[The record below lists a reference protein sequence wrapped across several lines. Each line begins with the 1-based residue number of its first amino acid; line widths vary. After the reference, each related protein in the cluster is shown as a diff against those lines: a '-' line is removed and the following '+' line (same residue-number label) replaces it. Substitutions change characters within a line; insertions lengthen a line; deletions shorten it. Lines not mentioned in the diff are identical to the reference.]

1 MNRIFLDWNRPS
13 IPALT
18 DYLLATHRVPGS
30 NFFDLSNYVLVFPNR
45 ASSKRF
51 LTLLA
56 DCAWQNHCTIEP
68 PRVKHMGDFMELLYE
83 QKAPCASLLTQQV
96 LWAEALREVHAE
108 SPALFASM
116 FPDAP
121 AENDSVAWYTLGTQ
135 LTDIYQEIVR
145 ENLDFEDVYAI
156 CQSIAADAGQNVQNG
171 QEKSRFFPYQEVRR
185 WEFLAAVESL
195 YFQRLDAAGL
205 WDRQAARLFALRN
218 NPIPTPGNPAGPSS
232 SSGLNLLASHDFQIN
247 FRLGIV
253 GCVDLSAL
261 QREFLKRVS
270 SQTDVFIF
278 APESMKDRF
287 EEDGTLRPDRW
298 SRLDP
303 DLNERL
309 KQNLFQ
315 ETKPEEQVQRVVEWL
330 RKIAPRTSIDEITL
344 GLVDES
350 LEPVLLQ
357 QLALNGVPTLRSG
370 KKMLPDLQPWRL
382 VKRMYEYFQS
392 IASYQPGKPLAEL
405 MEAVGPEY
413 ETLALFLRQEDV
425 GNYLRS
431 LHDETGEPAIPGDW
445 IVELDQY
452 FNQFYPARMP
462 HPASKGAENLRN
474 SFPNL
479 FLAYQTIHSILFE
492 YAVEYINFHSLLSI
506 VMQFLKRI
514 CCWKVNYDSEDE
526 EEYQIIRG
534 CMELNHVFSDKLQIP
549 QQFLPFLDLDLPQA
563 LNLLLAQTASKQ
575 MVTSSIPG
583 TISIQ
588 RWLDLALDDSP
599 ALALLGMNEN
609 FIPES
614 ITEHIF
620 LPNQLRAKL
629 NIKTNENRLERDVYN
644 LSLILASRRDVCLT
658 LGRISTDGQSLFPS
672 RLLLTDP
679 TDALIPQVVEL
690 FAEPREPEL
699 TGIQKTGKNSI
710 SRLFQT
716 PAVPESFPPVCEMSV
731 TDFSVYIQNPYVFYL
746 ERVLRLNEVDD
757 SARELDA
764 ASFGTLF
771 HDVVQAFGQKEI
783 NRQNELQL
791 DFAAES
797 SRLNDP
803 VAFDAEKDR
812 IKKELLGILKQ
823 YSFAR
828 FGSQALPVVGI
839 QCRQM
844 EDRLRFLAEKQ
855 AEQYRDGWRIWAVE
869 HSLNAYLRENGGRGE
884 ILKFGPT
891 KPQETA
897 PKPMLIHGKLDR
909 IDFRKLP
916 DGSTE
921 WRIWDYKTS
930 RETPVEKHFG
940 RKKMKDSVEPDD
952 WKDLQLPLYLHLIRS
967 ARQSGQPE
975 YKDLNQID
983 PQHVRVGYILVP
995 KKTESTQF
1003 CEVDWSEAV
1012 FRTAEEKIREIAE
1025 KVHAKQFP
1033 NSGDLSF
1040 WDRDTVL
1047 DWIVN
1052 GPEN

>member
-1 MNRIFLDWNRPS
+1 MNRIFLDWNQPS
-13 IPALT
+13 IPALI
-18 DYLLATHRVPGS
+18 DCLLAAYRVPGS
-30 NFFDLSNYVLVFPNR
+30 NYYDLSDYVLVFPNR

-108 SPALFASM
+108 APNLFASM
-116 FPDAP
+116 FPAAP
-121 AENDSVAWYTLGTQ
+121 DEKDTEAWHILGVQ
-135 LTDIYQEIVR
+135 LTEIFQEIAR
-145 ENLDFEDVYAI
+145 ENLSFKEVYAL
-156 CQSIAADAGQNVQNG
+156 CQALAAEAEQT
-171 QEKSRFFPYQEVRR
+171 KKTFFPFQEVRR

-218 NPIPTPGNPAGPSS
+218 NPIPTAGNAPASPSA
-232 SSGLNLLASHDFQIN
+232 SGLNLLTSHDFQIN

-270 SQTDVFIF
+270 AQTDVFIF
-278 APESMKDRF
+278 APESMQDRF
-287 EEDGTLRPDRW
+287 EEDGTLKTGHW
-298 SRLDP
+298 SQIDP
-303 DLNERL
+303 ELNERL

-315 ETKPEEQVQRVVEWL
+315 ETKPEEQVQRVIEWL
-330 RKIAPRTSIDEITL
+330 RKIAPQTSIDEITL

-350 LEPVLLQ
+350 LEPILLQ
-357 QLALNGVPTLRSG
+357 QLALNGVPTIRSG

-431 LHDETGEPAIPGDW
+431 LHDETGEPLIPGDW
-445 IVELDQY
+445 IVELDKY
-452 FNQFYPARMP
+452 FNQYYPARMP

-474 SFPNL
+474 GFPNL
-479 FLAYQTIHSILFE
+479 FCAYQTIHSILFE
-492 YAVEYINFHSLLSI
+492 YAVEYVNFHSLLSI

-549 QQFLPFLDLDLPQA
+549 QQFLPFLDLNLPQA
-563 LNLLLAQTASKQ
+563 LSLLLNQTTSKQ

-588 RWLDLALDDSP
+588 RWLDLALDDSS

-614 ITEHIF
+614 ISEHIF
-620 LPNQLRAKL
+620 LPNQLREKL
-629 NIKTNENRLERDVYN
+629 HVKTNQNRLERDIYN
-644 LSLILASRRDVCLT
+644 LSLILASRRDICVT
-658 LGRISTDGQSLFPS
+658 LGRISSDGQSLFPS
-672 RLLLTDP
+672 RLLLTD
-679 TDALIPQVVEL
+679 TSDALIPQVIEL
-690 FAEPREPEL
+690 FDEPKEPEL
-699 TGIQKTGKNSI
+699 TGIQKSGQKKA

-716 PAVPESFPPVCEMSV
+716 PAIPESFPPICDMSV
-731 TDFSVYIQNPYVFYL
+731 TDFAVYIQNPYIFYL
-746 ERVLRLNEVDD
+746 QRVLRLNEVND

-764 ASFGTLF
+764 ANFGTLF
-771 HDVVQAFGQKEI
+771 HDVLQAFGQKEI
-783 NRQNELQL
+783 ARQK
-791 DFAAES
+791 ES
-797 SRLNDP
+797 NLNSLTESARLNDP
-803 VAFDAEKDR
+803 EAFKAEKNR
-812 IKKELLGILKQ
+812 IQNDLLGVLKQ

-828 FGSQALPVVGI
+828 FGAQALPIVQI
-839 QCRQM
+839 QCCQL
-844 EDRLRFLAEKQ
+844 EERLKFLAEKQ

-869 HSLNAYLRENGGRGE
+869 HPLTAYLRENSGAGE

-891 KPQETA
+891 KPLETS

-909 IDFRKLP
+909 IDVRRLE

-921 WRIWDYKTS
+921 WRIWDYKTFK
-930 RETPVEKHFG
+930 ETPTEKHFG
-940 RKKMKDSVEPDD
+940 RKQLKDSVEPDD
-952 WKDLQLPLYLHLIRS
+952 WKDFQLPLYLHLLRS
-967 ARQSGQPE
+967 ARQSGLPE

-983 PQHVRVGYILVP
+983 PKHVRVGYILVP
-995 KKTESTQF
+995 KKVESTQF
-1003 CEVDWSEAV
+1003 CAADWSESI
-1012 FRTAEEKIREIAE
+1012 FRTAEEKIREIAA
-1025 KVHAKQFP
+1025 KVHAKEFP
-1033 NSGDLSF
+1033 NTGDLSI

-1047 DWIVN
+1047 EWIAN
-1052 GPEN
+1052 GPEK

>member
-1 MNRIFLDWNRPS
+1 MNRIFLDWNQPS

-30 NFFDLSNYVLVFPNR
+30 DFYDLSDYVLVFPNR

-96 LWAEALREVHAE
+96 LWAEALREVHTE

-116 FPDAP
+116 FPAAP
-121 AENDSVAWYTLGTQ
+121 DEKDTEAWHILGVQ
-135 LTDIYQEIVR
+135 LTEIFQEIAR
-145 ENLDFEDVYAI
+145 ENLSFKEVYAL
-156 CQSIAADAGQNVQNG
+156 CQAIAADAEQSGKG
-171 QEKSRFFPYQEVRR
+171 FFPYEEVRR
-185 WEFLAAVESL
+185 WEFLAAAESL

-218 NPIPTPGNPAGPSS
+218 NPIPTPGNASGPSS
-232 SSGLNLLASHDFQIN
+232 SSGLNLLTSHDFQIN

-270 SQTDVFIF
+270 SQTDIFIF
-278 APESMKDRF
+278 APESMEDRF
-287 EEDGTLRPDRW
+287 EEDGTLKTGQW

-309 KQNLFQ
+309 KQNLFH

-350 LEPVLLQ
+350 LEPILLQ

-370 KKMLPDLQPWRL
+370 KKMLSDLQPWRL

-431 LHDETGEPAIPGDW
+431 LHDEAGDPVIPGDW

-452 FNQFYPARMP
+452 FNQNYPARMP
-462 HPASKGAENLRN
+462 HPASKGAETLRN
-474 SFPNL
+474 DFPNL
-479 FLAYQTIHSILFE
+479 FRAYQTIHSILFE

-549 QQFLPFLDLDLPQA
+549 QQFLPFLDLNLPQA
-563 LNLLLAQTASKQ
+563 LSLLLAQTTSKQ

-588 RWLDLALDDSP
+588 RWLDLALDDSS

-614 ITEHIF
+614 ISEHIF

-629 NIKTNENRLERDVYN
+629 NVRTNENRLERDVYN
-644 LSLILASRRDVCLT
+644 LSLILASRRDICVT
-658 LGRISTDGQSLFPS
+658 LGRISSDGQSLFPS

-690 FAEPREPEL
+690 FEEPKEPEL
-699 TGIQKTGKNSI
+699 TGIQKSGEKFV

-716 PAVPESFPPVCEMSV
+716 PAVPESFPPICEMSV
-731 TDFSVYIQNPYVFYL
+731 TDFSVYIQNPYLFYL
-746 ERVLRLNEVDD
+746 QRVLRVNEVDD

-771 HDVVQAFGQKEI
+771 HDVLQAFGQKEI
-783 NRQNELQL
+783 ELQKEQNL
-791 DFAAES
+791 DPAAEA

-803 VAFDAEKDR
+803 AAFETEKER
-812 IKKELLGILKQ
+812 IKTALLGILKQ

-828 FGSQALPVVGI
+828 FGSQALPIVHI
-839 QCRQM
+839 QCSQL
-844 EDRLRFLAEKQ
+844 EERLYFLAEKQ
-855 AEQYRDGWRIWAVE
+855 TEQYRDGWRIWAVE
-869 HSLNAYLRENGGRGE
+869 HPLNAYLRENGGCGE

-909 IDFRKLP
+909 IDVRRLP

-930 RETPVEKHFG
+930 KETPVEKHFG

-952 WKDLQLPLYLHLIRS
+952 WKDLQLPLYLHLLRS
-967 ARQSGQPE
+967 ARQSHLPE
-975 YKDLNQID
+975 YAGLNQID
-983 PQHVRVGYILVP
+983 PQHMRVGYISVP
-995 KKTESTQF
+995 KKAESTQF

-1033 NSGDLSF
+1033 NSGELSM
-1040 WDRDTVL
+1040 WDQDTVIE
-1047 DWIVN
+1047 WIVN
-1052 GPEN
+1052 GPEK

>member
-1 MNRIFLDWNRPS
+1 MNRTFLDWNRPS

-18 DYLLATHRVPGS
+18 EYLLATHHVPGS
-30 NFFDLSNYVLVFPNR
+30 NYYDLSDYVLVFPNR

-51 LTLLA
+51 LTVLA

-96 LWAEALREVHAE
+96 IWSQALREVHVE
-108 SPALFASM
+108 SPVLFASM
-116 FPDAP
+116 FPNAPDRNDAEAWFTMGAQL
-121 AENDSVAWYTLGTQ
+121 AE
-135 LTDIYQEIVR
+135 IFQEIVR
-145 ENLDFEDVYAI
+145 ENLDFREVYAL
-156 CQSIAADAGQNVQNG
+156 CQAIASDAE
-171 QEKSRFFPYQEVRR
+171 QEKKDFFPYQEVRR
-185 WEFLAAVESL
+185 WEFLARVEAL

-218 NPIPTPGNPAGPSS
+218 NPVNPGNASGTAAA
-232 SSGLNLLASHDFQIN
+232 SGLNLLASRDFQIN

-287 EEDGTLRPDRW
+287 EEDGTLKPGKW
-298 SRLDP
+298 SRLEP
-303 DLNERL
+303 ELNERL

-315 ETKPEEQVQRVVEWL
+315 ETKPEEQVQRVIEWL

-350 LEPVLLQ
+350 LEPLLLQ

-382 VKRMYEYFQS
+382 LKRMCEYFQS

-431 LHDETGEPAIPGDW
+431 LQNEMGEPVISGDW
-445 IVELDQY
+445 IVELDKY
-452 FNQFYPARMP
+452 FNQYYPARMP

-474 SFPNL
+474 GFPNL
-479 FLAYQTIHSILFE
+479 FRAYQMIHSILFE
-492 YAVEYINFHSLLSI
+492 YAVEYVNFHSLLSI

-549 QQFLPFLDLDLPQA
+549 QQFLPFLDLTLPQA
-563 LNLLLAQTASKQ
+563 LNLLLTQTTQKQ

-588 RWLDLALDDSP
+588 RWLDLALDDSS

-614 ITEHIF
+614 VSEHIF
-620 LPNQLRAKL
+620 LPNQLRVKL
-629 NIKTNENRLERDVYN
+629 NVKTNESRLERDVYN

-658 LGRISTDGQSLFPS
+658 LGRISTDGQTLFPS
-672 RLLLTDP
+672 RLLLTDA
-679 TDALIPQVVEL
+679 TDGLISQVVEL
-690 FAEPREPEL
+690 FEEPKEPEPEGTL
-699 TGIQKTGKNSI
+699 KSGKTSV

-716 PAVPESFPPVCEMSV
+716 PAVPDSFPPVCEMSV
-731 TDFSVYIQNPYVFYL
+731 TDFSVYIQNPYLFYL
-746 ERVLRLNEVDD
+746 QRVLRLNEVNDA
-757 SARELDA
+757 ARELDA
-764 ASFGTLF
+764 ANFGTLF

-783 NRQNELQL
+783 ARQKELEL
-791 DFAAES
+791 DSVAES
-797 SRLNDP
+797 ERLTRDP
-803 VAFDAEKDR
+803 KELEAEKNR
-812 IKKELLGILKQ
+812 IKTELLGILKQ
-823 YSFAR
+823 YAFAR
-828 FGSQALPVVGI
+828 FGSQVLPVVNI
-839 QCRQM
+839 QCSQL
-844 EDRLRFLAEKQ
+844 EERLAVLAEKQ
-855 AEQYRDGWRIWAVE
+855 AEQYRDGWRIWSVE
-869 HSLNAYLRENGGRGE
+869 QPISAYLRTSGGRGGV
-884 ILKFGPT
+884 LRFGPT
-891 KPQETA
+891 KPLETDA
-897 PKPMLIHGKLDR
+897 MPMLIRGKLDR
-909 IDFRKLP
+909 IDFRRSE
-916 DGSTE
+916 DGSLD
-921 WRIWDYKTS
+921 WRIWDYKTFK
-930 RETPVEKHFG
+930 ETPTEKHFG
-940 RKKMKDSVEPDD
+940 WNKMKDSVAPED
-952 WKDLQLPLYLHLIRS
+952 WKDLQLPLYLHLLRS
-967 ARQSGQPE
+967 ARQSHLPG
-975 YKDLNQID
+975 YADLDLID
-983 PQHVRVGYILVP
+983 SPRVRVGYILVP
-995 KKTESTQF
+995 KKAESTRFCEADWTES
-1003 CEVDWSEAV
+1003 VLL
-1012 FRTAEEKIREIAE
+1012 TAEEKIREIAE

-1033 NSGDLSF
+1033 NSGDLSI
-1040 WDRDTVL
+1040 WDRGAVL
-1047 DWIVN
+1047 DWIMN